1 VSGAVGLA
9 EDRVFTSR
17 RINDAF
23 ILVDAG
29 LPDLPVLLDNRE
41 VARTNADGWAIVT
54 EGRAYQANT
63 IGIDTSALPIEY
75 AMPRDQQSVVPTSAA
90 GVLARFD
97 ISDGGI
103 AIPVRDSAGQPIPAG
118 ALVLISTQ
126 GLPTAITSRSEIFF
140 ERSDRAAE
148 ITIEWSDKRC
158 KFNFQPQ
165 GEPPG
170 GYRCALLPQ

>member
-1 VSGAVGLA
+1 M
-9 EDRVFTSR
+9 SR

-54 EGRAYQANT
+54 EGRAYQANSV
-63 IGIDTSALPIEY
+63 GVDTSALPIEY
-75 AMPRDQQSVVPTSAA
+75 AMPRDQLNVVPTSSA

-103 AIPVRDSAGQPIPAG
+103 AIPVRDASGRAIPPG
-118 ALVLISTQ
+118 AMVRISTQ
-126 GLPTAITSRSEIFF
+126 SLTTAITSRSEVFF
-140 ERSDRAAE
+140 ERSDRAADV
-148 ITIEWSDKRC
+148 TIEWSGTTCR
-158 KFNFQPQ
+158 FNYQPQ
-165 GEPPG
+165 AEPAG
-170 GYRCALLPQ
+170 GYRCTP